1 MRDIIFMLSSHGWE
15 KVVEESSDPDLS
27 AIDRLTTRFTTP
39 LQEAGATV
47 EDIKVEIEYAV
58 QYVAVSS
65 LDYHSVWW
73 ILFHASS
80 ADEWSNVLVLAELL
94 FSLPAS
100 NGKLEWVFST
110 LGTIKVD
117 KRSRLSNQALDDML
131 LIKNN
136 DIPLVKFSPDPC
148 IDLWWQA
155 KVRRP
160 SQKKRKDYKK
170 WHQSTQ
176 EQESSCELEDI
187 LENWDN
193 LMNSDSNTDS
203 D

>member
-1 MRDIIFMLSSHGWE
+1 MPPVLVSG
-15 KVVEESSDPDLS
+15 
-27 AIDRLTTRFTTP
+27 
-39 LQEAGATV
+39 Q
-47 EDIKVEIEYAV
+47 IKI
-58 QYVAVSS
+58 
-65 LDYHSVWW
+65 
-73 ILFHASS
+73 
-80 ADEWSNVLVLAELL
+80 NVLVLAELL

-100 NGKLEWVFST
+100 NGKLERVFST

-117 KRSRLSNQALDDML
+117 KRSRLSNQALDDLL

-148 IDLWWQA
+148 IDLWWQG

-170 WHQSTQ
+170 RHQSTQ

-193 LMNSDSNTDS
+193 LMNSDSDTDS